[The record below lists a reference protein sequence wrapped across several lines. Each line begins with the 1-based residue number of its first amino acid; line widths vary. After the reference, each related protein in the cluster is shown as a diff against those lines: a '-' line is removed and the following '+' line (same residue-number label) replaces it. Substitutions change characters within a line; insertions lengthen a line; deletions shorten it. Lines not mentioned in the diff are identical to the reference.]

1 LGYSGPYMGKNSPVR
16 GRNSAIHDPGA
27 PLVKPAHPDTKDK
40 ARIVVRRGNN
50 TYYRSITVYGLD
62 AISAEQIIRKALE
75 RTTASIRRQRRCV
88 PA

>member
-1 LGYSGPYMGKNSPVR
+1 MGKNLPIQHRSTPV
-16 GRNSAIHDPGA
+16 HDPGA

-40 ARIVVRRGNN
+40 ARIVVRRSDN

-62 AISAEQIIRKALE
+62 AISAERIIRKALE

-88 PA
+88 LT